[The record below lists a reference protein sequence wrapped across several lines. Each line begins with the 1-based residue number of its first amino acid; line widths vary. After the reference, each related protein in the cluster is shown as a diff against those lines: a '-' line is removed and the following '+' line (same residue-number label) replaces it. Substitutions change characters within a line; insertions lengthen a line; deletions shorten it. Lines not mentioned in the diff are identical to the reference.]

1 MLSDITFAILAIIS
15 GGFSM
20 KIVKKNVYIVN
31 IPIFLFALFI
41 LYSSTLFEYNLIPK
55 KQIITS
61 TDPSMNRRIILS
73 TL

>member
-20 KIVKKNVYIVN
+20 KIVKKNVDTVN

-55 KQIITS
+55 KQIIIS
-61 TDPSMNRRIILS
+61 KDPSMNRKIILS